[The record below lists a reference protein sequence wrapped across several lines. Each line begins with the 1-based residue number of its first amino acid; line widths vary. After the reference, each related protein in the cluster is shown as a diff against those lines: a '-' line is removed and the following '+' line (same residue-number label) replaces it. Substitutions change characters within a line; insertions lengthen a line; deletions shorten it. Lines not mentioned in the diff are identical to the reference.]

1 MKKTNFLVVFWLLLA
16 IISFII
22 VATNLYNIFDSI
34 SYLLIPATDNDY
46 QDSNSIIRQLIQG
59 IPLTMIYGTAFYF
72 SLKQGIK
79 TYKE

>member
-22 VATNLYNIFDSI
+22 VATNLYSIFDSI